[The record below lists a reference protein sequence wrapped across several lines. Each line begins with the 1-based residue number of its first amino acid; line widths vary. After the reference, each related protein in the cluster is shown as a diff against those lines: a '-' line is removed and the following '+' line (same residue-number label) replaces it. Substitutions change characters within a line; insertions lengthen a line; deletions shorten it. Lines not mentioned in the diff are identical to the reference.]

1 MDSYRLCRSYGTRC
15 VAGKKG
21 GFKSHRPLCFCAPRA
36 VTRYSGSHRH
46 IPICFSGF
54 FSTDWE
60 LQLHF
65 WELFWV
71 CFLEEM
77 EVVMEKECSALG
89 GLFQAIIND
98 MKVKMNIIYH
108 LSEVYFFIWLFMFAN
123 MCVIMKILLL
133 LLLLLIIYSFIFT
146 IIKTFTIVKTVSI
159 VVVVQNRR
167 VWLITDER

>member
-1 MDSYRLCRSYGTRC
+1 MGRGALQGRKEALNLTVRC
-15 VAGKKG
+15 VSVRRARWRDTPVLIVTYRSVSLDFSLPTGNFNSIFEG
-21 GFKSHRPLCFCAPRA
+21 SFGF
-36 VTRYSGSHRH
+36 V
-46 IPICFSGF
+46 
-54 FSTDWE
+54 
-60 LQLHF
+60 
-65 WELFWV
+65 
-71 CFLEEM
+71 FLEEM

-108 LSEVYFFIWLFMFAN
+108 LCEVYFFIWLFMFAN
-123 MCVIMKILLL
+123 ICVIMKILLL